1 MRQMLP
7 LHSFPAMSFTAR
19 TLSLH
24 SFIRHSSTILAVGA
38 LFLLSS
44 GNLVAQGVTSGG
56 VGGEVTNASALPLV
70 GVTVTA
76 VHEPSG
82 TTYQTTTR
90 SGGVF
95 TIGGMRVGGPYTV
108 TATILGHRQEIQQD
122 INVVLGQNARLS
134 FALVETA
141 IELETL
147 TVTADQDRVLNSD
160 RTGAATTIS
169 NEAVL
174 TLPSVSRSTRD
185 LTRVDPRNDGNFSFG
200 GRNWLYNNIT
210 LDGSYFN
217 NSFGL
222 DDPAPGGQTA
232 SEPVPYDAVEQVT
245 VLVAPYDVRQS
256 GFTGASINTVTRSGT
271 NKWKVSGFAFYRD
284 QNLVGNSVGGN
295 EVIANP
301 DLSFG
306 QYGFSVGGPLI
317 QDKLFFFLS
326 GELTQRDDPGSDFV
340 PRTGAGQDFGES
352 RVLADTLALIT
363 ERMAT
368 VYGYDT
374 GPYAGFIRETN
385 SNKALLKV
393 DWNVS
398 SNHNIMFR
406 YNRLDAERDL
416 GPHPFVLSIFESGRG
431 PNSSSLPSQN
441 SGYQINNELNSY
453 AFEWNARA
461 SEGKWANRFFSSYNR
476 FRDFRNAFSVP
487 FPTLEIAD
495 GGITYTTVG
504 HEPFS
509 IENNLDTDVWQFTND
524 FTYFTGRHSLTL
536 GANFEMFRFFNSFNL
551 FRYGTFGFP
560 GGAGNFTSL
569 DDFFTRTDPT
579 DPNFYDAES
588 FIVTGDYKGE
598 KFNLGQLGVYLQ
610 DHFTISPKF
619 TLSAG
624 LRVDFP
630 MYFTDPV
637 DNPFSRSLTA
647 INGEGE
653 TVPGGVDQSQ
663 LAGSTP
669 LWSPRVGFN
678 WDVTGTRSTQLRGGT
693 GIFTGRLP
701 FVWIGNVFSNPST
714 NPNIYPGVGVEKVV
728 TSGPRPGSGE
738 DSFILQQSYDGV
750 AAMDPDF
757 KWPQMWT
764 TNIAID
770 QRLPWDM
777 VGTVEFIYGKDIN
790 NIYMQNM
797 DVPVATQTLEDGR
810 PYYAGQRNNPDPNFL
825 GRSIYVLSNTDEG
838 RNYNLTLQLRKAWE
852 SGLGLGLSYAYLD
865 ATNTL
870 KSTEIASVLWG
881 GQPTPGNPNLPIA
894 SPSEFGQRHRIVATG
909 TYNKRWSEL
918 LRTSF
923 GLFWEVA
930 EGNAFR
936 GGGGNRYS
944 FLYSG
949 DVNGDG
955 ANNDLIYIPESASD
969 INLLDPGQWN
979 ALDAFIEQD
988 KYLSKHRGEIS
999 ERFGLLNPWYTD
1011 LSLRILQDFI
1021 FGSGDMDNVLQIS
1034 FDFENLLN
1042 LFSSSWGVRQIAN
1055 NAALNPLIFTGNIDG
1070 NDRPELVVNDAIAS
1084 GNLTETFEDDLSQFS
1099 RWRIQLGIRYFMD

>member
-7 LHSFPAMSFTAR
+7 FHSFAAFLHSRPTSTVQ
-19 TLSLH
+19 TLL
-24 SFIRHSSTILAVGA
+24 RRATLPVLTVA
-38 LFLLSS
+38 FLLLTS
-44 GNLVAQGVTSGG
+44 GSLLAQGVTTGG
-56 VGGEVTNASALPLV
+56 VDGVVTNASALPLV

-76 VHEPSG
+76 VHVPSG
-82 TTYQTTTR
+82 TTYQTTSR

-108 TATILGHRQEIQQD
+108 TATILGHQQEIRPNV
-122 INVVLGQNARLS
+122 NVVLGQSARLT
-134 FALVETA
+134 FALTETA
-141 IELETL
+141 IELEAL
-147 TVTADQDRVLNSD
+147 TVEAAQDNVLNSD
-160 RTGAATTIS
+160 RTGAATTI
-169 NEAVL
+169 EHAEVL
-174 TLPSVSRSTRD
+174 ALPTVRRTTRD
-185 LTRVDPRNDGNFSFG
+185 LTRIDPRNDGNFSFG

-232 SEPVPYDAVEQVT
+232 TEPVPFDAVEQVT
-245 VLVAPYDVRQS
+245 VQIAPFDVRQS

-271 NKWKVSGFAFYRD
+271 NKWQVSGFAFYRN
-284 QNLVGNSVGGN
+284 QNLLGNKVSGE

-301 DLSFG
+301 DLSVG
-306 QYGFSVGGPLI
+306 QYGFSVGGPI
-317 QDKLFFFLS
+317 IENKLFFFFS
-326 GELTQRDDPGSDFV
+326 GELTQRDDPGSNFV
-340 PRTGAGQDFGES
+340 PASSDTPAFGES
-352 RVLADTLALIT
+352 RVEQGTLDAIR

-368 VYGYDT
+368 VYNYDT
-374 GPYAGFIRETN
+374 GPYSGFVHETN

-393 DWNVS
+393 DWNLN
-398 SNHNIMFR
+398 SNNNFMFR

-416 GPHPFVLSIFESGRG
+416 GPHPFVLSIFDSGRG
-431 PNSSSLPSQN
+431 PNNTSLPSQN

-461 SEGKWANRFFSSYNR
+461 SEGKWANRFFASYNR
-476 FRDFRNAFSVP
+476 FRDFRNSFSEP
-487 FPTLEIAD
+487 FPTMEIAED
-495 GGITYTTVG
+495 GVTYTTVG

-536 GANFEMFRFFNSFNL
+536 GANFESFGFFNSFNL

-560 GGAGNFTSL
+560 GGSGNFTSL

-588 FIVTGDYKGE
+588 FVVTGDYKGE
-598 KFNLGQLGVYLQ
+598 NFSLGQLGVYLQ
-610 DHFTISPKF
+610 DQFVINPKF
-619 TLSAG
+619 TLNVG

-647 INGEGE
+647 INGDGDPV
-653 TVPGGVDQSQ
+653 TVDQSQ
-663 LAGSTP
+663 LAGTTP

-678 WDVTGTRSTQLRGGT
+678 WDVTGDRSTQLRGGT

-714 NPNIYPGVGVEKVV
+714 NSNIYPDAPKVV
-728 TSGPRPGSGE
+728 TSEPRPGSGE
-738 DSFILQQSYDGV
+738 DSFILQQSFDGV

-777 VGTVEFIYGKDIN
+777 VGTLEFIYGKDIN

-797 DVPVATQTLEDGR
+797 DLPVATETLADGR
-810 PYYAGQRNNPDPNFL
+810 PNYQGQRNNADPNFL

-838 RNYNLTLQLRKAWE
+838 RNYSITMQLRKQWE
-852 SGLGLGLSYAYLD
+852 GGLGLGLSYAYLD

-881 GQPTPGNPNLPIA
+881 GQPTMGNPNLPIA

-909 TYNKRWSEL
+909 TYSERWSDL

-930 EGNAFR
+930 EGNSFR

-955 ANNDLIYIPESASD
+955 ANNDLLYIPEGPGD
-969 INLLDPGQWN
+969 INLADPSQWT
-979 ALDAFIEQD
+979 ALNAFIEQD
-988 KYLSKHRGEIS
+988 PYLSSHRGEIA

-1021 FGSGDMDNVLQIS
+1021 FGSGDTDNVLQVSI
-1034 FDFENLLN
+1034 DFENMLN
-1042 LFSSSWGVRQIAN
+1042 LISSSWGVRQVAN
-1055 NAALNPLIFTGNIDG
+1055 AGALNPLACTTFPCTIENGM
-1070 NDRPELVVNDAIAS
+1070 PELSFNGVQ
-1084 GNLTETFEDDLSQFS
+1084 ETFVDDLSEFS
-1099 RWRIQLGIRYFMD
+1099 RWRIQLGIRYYMD

>member
-1 MRQMLP
+1 MRQVLP
-7 LHSFPAMSFTAR
+7 FHSFAAFSHAR
-19 TLSLH
+19 RTSAVQTLLRRAT
-24 SFIRHSSTILAVGA
+24 FPVLTVA
-38 LFLLSS
+38 FLLLTS
-44 GNLVAQGVTSGG
+44 GGLLAQGVTTGG
-56 VGGEVTNASALPLV
+56 VDGVVTNAAALPLV

-76 VHEPSG
+76 VHVPSG
-82 TTYQTTTR
+82 TTYQTTSR

-108 TATILGHRQEIQQD
+108 TATILGHQQGTQEGVDVI
-122 INVVLGQNARLS
+122 LGQSARLT
-134 FALVETA
+134 FALTETA
-141 IELETL
+141 IELEAL
-147 TVTADQDRVLNSD
+147 TVEAAQDNVLNSD
-160 RTGAATTIS
+160 RTGAATTVS
-169 NEAVL
+169 HAEVL
-174 TLPSVSRSTRD
+174 ALPSASRSVRD
-185 LTRVDPRNDGNFSFG
+185 LTRLDPRSDGNFSFG

-222 DDPAPGGQTA
+222 DDPAPGGQTLT
-232 SEPVPYDAVEQVT
+232 EPVPYDAVEQVS
-245 VLVAPYDVRQS
+245 VQVAPFDVRQS

-271 NKWKVSGFAFYRD
+271 NKWKVSGFAFFRND
-284 QNLVGNSVGGN
+284 NLVGNKVSG
-295 EVIANP
+295 EDVIANP

-306 QYGFSVGGPLI
+306 QYGFSVGGPII
-317 QDKLFFFLS
+317 QDKLFFFFS
-326 GELTQRDDPGSDFV
+326 GELSQRDDPGSNFV
-340 PRTGAGQDFGES
+340 PSSGGTPAFGES
-352 RVLADTLALIT
+352 RVEQSTLDAIT

-368 VYGYDT
+368 VYNYDT
-374 GPYAGFIRETN
+374 GPYSGFVNEIN

-416 GPHPFVLSIFESGRG
+416 GPHPFVLSIFDSGRG
-431 PNSSSLPSQN
+431 PNSTSLPSQN
-441 SGYQINNELNSY
+441 SGYQITNELNSY

-461 SEGKWANRFFSSYNR
+461 GQGQWANRFYASYNR
-476 FRDFRNAFSVP
+476 FRDFRDANSVP
-487 FPTLEIAD
+487 FPTLEIAED
-495 GGITYTTVG
+495 GLTYTTVG

-536 GANFEMFRFFNSFNL
+536 GANFEQFRFFNSFNL

-569 DDFFTRTDPT
+569 DDFFTRTTPN

-610 DHFTISPKF
+610 DQFVISPRF
-619 TLSAG
+619 TLNAG

-647 INGEGE
+647 INGDGDPV
-653 TVPGGVDQSQ
+653 TVDQSQ

-714 NPNIYPGVGVEKVV
+714 NSNIYPDAEKVV

-738 DSFILQQSYDGV
+738 DSFILQQSFDGI

-777 VGTVEFIYGKDIN
+777 VGTFEFIYGKDIN

-797 DVPVATQTLEDGR
+797 DLPVATSVLADGR
-810 PYYAGQRNNPDPNFL
+810 PNYQGQRNNADPNFL

-838 RNYNLTLQLRKAWE
+838 RNYNITLQLRKQWE
-852 SGLGLGLSYAYLD
+852 GGLGLGLSYAYLD

-930 EGNAFR
+930 EGNTFR
-936 GGGGNRYS
+936 NGGNRYS
-944 FLYSG
+944 FIYSG
-949 DVNGDG
+949 DVNGDR
-955 ANNDLIYIPESASD
+955 ANNDLIYIPEGPGD
-969 INLLDPGQWN
+969 INLEDPTQWT
-979 ALDAFIEQD
+979 ALNAFIEQD
-988 KYLSKHRGEIS
+988 SYLSSHRGGIA

-1021 FGSGDMDNVLQIS
+1021 FGSGDTDNVLQLS

-1042 LFSSSWGVRQIAN
+1042 MFSSSWGVRQVAN
-1055 NAALNPLIFTGNIDG
+1055 SAALNPLIFTGNIDG
-1070 NDRPELVVNDAIAS
+1070 NDRPELRVNDAIAS
-1084 GNLTETFEDDLSQFS
+1084 GNVTETFVDDLSEFS
-1099 RWRIQLGIRYFMD
+1099 RWRIQVGIRYFMD

>member
-1 MRQMLP
+1 
-7 LHSFPAMSFTAR
+7 
-19 TLSLH
+19 
-24 SFIRHSSTILAVGA
+24 
-38 LFLLSS
+38 
-44 GNLVAQGVTSGG
+44 
-56 VGGEVTNASALPLV
+56 ALPLV

-82 TTYQTTTR
+82 TTYQTTSR

-108 TATILGHRQEIQQD
+108 TATILGHQQEIQQQ
-122 INVVLGQNARLS
+122 IQVTLGQSARLS
-134 FALVETA
+134 FALTETA
-141 IELETL
+141 IELDAL
-147 TVTADQDRVLNSD
+147 TVEAAQDPLLNSD
-160 RTGAATTIS
+160 RTGAATTIQYT
-169 NEAVL
+169 EVQA
-174 TLPSVSRSTRD
+174 LPTVRRSVRD
-185 LTRVDPRNDGNFSFG
+185 LTRLDPRSDGNFSFG

-232 SEPVPYDAVEQVT
+232 TEPVPYDAVEQVS
-245 VLVAPYDVRQS
+245 VQVAPFDVRQS

-271 NKWKVSGFAFYRD
+271 NKWKVSGFAFFRND
-284 QNLVGNSVGGN
+284 NLVGNKVSGGD
-295 EVIANP
+295 VIANP
-301 DLSFG
+301 DLSYG
-306 QYGFSVGGPLI
+306 QYGFSVGGPII

-326 GELTQRDDPGSDFV
+326 AELTQRDDPGSNFV
-340 PRTGAGQDFGES
+340 PSSGGTPAFGES
-352 RVLADTLALIT
+352 RVEQATLDAIT

-368 VYGYDT
+368 VYNYDT
-374 GPYAGFIRETN
+374 GPYSGFVHEIN

-416 GPHPFVLSIFESGRG
+416 GPHPFVLSIFDSGRG
-431 PNSSSLPSQN
+431 PNNASLPSQN
-441 SGYQINNELNSY
+441 SGYRITNELNSY

-461 SEGKWANRFFSSYNR
+461 GQGQWANRFYASYNR
-476 FRDFRNAFSVP
+476 FRDFRDANSVP

-495 GGITYTTVG
+495 GGVTYTTVG

-536 GANFEMFRFFNSFNL
+536 GANFEQFRFFNSFNL

-569 DDFFTRTDPT
+569 DDFFTRTTPT

-610 DHFTISPKF
+610 DQFVISPRF
-619 TLSAG
+619 TLNAG

-647 INGEGE
+647 INGDGDPV
-653 TVPGGVDQSQ
+653 TVDQSQ

-714 NPNIYPGVGVEKVV
+714 NSNIYPDAEKVV

-738 DSFILQQSYDGV
+738 DSFILQQSFDGI

-777 VGTVEFIYGKDIN
+777 VGTFEFIYGKDIN

-797 DVPVATQTLEDGR
+797 DLPVATSVLADGR
-810 PYYAGQRNNPDPNFL
+810 PNYQGQRNNADPNFL

-838 RNYNLTLQLRKAWE
+838 RNYNITLQLRKAWE

-930 EGNAFR
+930 EGNSFR
-936 GGGGNRYS
+936 NGGNRYS
-944 FLYSG
+944 FIYSG

-955 ANNDLIYIPESASD
+955 ANNDLIYIPEGPGD
-969 INLLDPGQWN
+969 INLEDPAQWS
-979 ALDAFIEQD
+979 ALNAFIEQD
-988 KYLSKHRGEIS
+988 SYLSSHRGEIA

-1021 FGSGDMDNVLQIS
+1021 FGSGDTDNVLQLS

-1042 LFSSSWGVRQIAN
+1042 MFNSSWGVRQVAN
-1055 NAALNPLIFTGNIDG
+1055 SAALNPLIFTGNIDG
-1070 NDRPELVVNDAIAS
+1070 NDRPELRVNDAIAS
-1084 GNLTETFEDDLSQFS
+1084 GNVTETFVDDLSEFS
-1099 RWRIQLGIRYFMD
+1099 RWRIQVGIRYFMD

>member
-1 MRQMLP
+1 MKHVLP
-7 LHSFPAMSFTAR
+7 LHSFPASFLSRWQSTSH
-19 TLSLH
+19 TLL
-24 SFIRHSSTILAVGA
+24 RRATLPVLTVA
-38 LFLLSS
+38 FLLLTS
-44 GNLVAQGVTSGG
+44 GSLQAQGVTSGG
-56 VGGEVTNASALPLV
+56 IDGVVTNAAALPLV

-82 TTYQTTTR
+82 TTYQTTSR

-108 TATILGHRQEIQQD
+108 TATILGHQQEIQQQ
-122 INVVLGQNARLS
+122 IQVTLGQSARLS
-134 FALVETA
+134 FALTETA
-141 IELETL
+141 IELDALRVE
-147 TVTADQDRVLNSD
+147 AAQDPLLNSD
-160 RTGAATTIS
+160 RTGAATTIQYT
-169 NEAVL
+169 EVQA
-174 TLPSVSRSTRD
+174 LPTVRRSVRD
-185 LTRVDPRNDGNFSFG
+185 LTRLDPRSDGNFSFG

-232 SEPVPYDAVEQVT
+232 TEPVPYDAVEQVS
-245 VLVAPYDVRQS
+245 VQVAPFDVRQS

-271 NKWKVSGFAFYRD
+271 NKWKVSGFAFFRND
-284 QNLVGNSVGGN
+284 NLVGNKVSGGD
-295 EVIANP
+295 VIANP
-301 DLSFG
+301 DLSYG
-306 QYGFSVGGPLI
+306 QYGFSVGGPII

-326 GELTQRDDPGSDFV
+326 AELTQRDDPGSNFV
-340 PRTGAGQDFGES
+340 PSSGGTPAFGES
-352 RVLADTLALIT
+352 RVEQATLDAIT

-368 VYGYDT
+368 VYNYDT
-374 GPYAGFIRETN
+374 GPYSGFVHEIN

-416 GPHPFVLSIFESGRG
+416 GPHPFVLSIFDSGRG
-431 PNSSSLPSQN
+431 PNNASLPSQN
-441 SGYQINNELNSY
+441 SGYRITNELNSY

-461 SEGKWANRFFSSYNR
+461 GQGQWANRFYASYNR
-476 FRDFRNAFSVP
+476 FRDFRDANSVP

-495 GGITYTTVG
+495 GGVTYTTVG

-536 GANFEMFRFFNSFNL
+536 GANFEQFRFFNSFNL

-569 DDFFTRTDPT
+569 DDFFTRTTPT

-610 DHFTISPKF
+610 DQWAVNPRF
-619 TLSAG
+619 TLNAG
-624 LRVDFP
+624 IRVDFP

-647 INGEGE
+647 INGDGDPV
-653 TVPGGVDQSQ
+653 TVDQSQ

-714 NPNIYPGVGVEKVV
+714 NSNIYPDAEKVV

-738 DSFILQQSYDGV
+738 DSFILQQSFDGI

-777 VGTVEFIYGKDIN
+777 VGTFEFIYGKDIN

-797 DVPVATQTLEDGR
+797 DLPVATSVLADGR
-810 PYYAGQRNNPDPNFL
+810 PNYQGQRNNADPNFL

-838 RNYNLTLQLRKAWE
+838 RNYNITLQLRKAWE

-930 EGNAFR
+930 EGNSFR
-936 GGGGNRYS
+936 NGGNRYS
-944 FLYSG
+944 FIYSG

-955 ANNDLIYIPESASD
+955 ANNDLIYIPEGPGD
-969 INLLDPGQWN
+969 INLEDPAQWS
-979 ALDAFIEQD
+979 ALNAFIEQD
-988 KYLSKHRGEIS
+988 SYLSSHRGEIA

-1021 FGSGDMDNVLQIS
+1021 FGSGDTDNVLQLS

-1042 LFSSSWGVRQIAN
+1042 MFNSSWGVRQVAN
-1055 NAALNPLIFTGNIDG
+1055 SAALNPLIFTGNIDG
-1070 NDRPELVVNDAIAS
+1070 NDRPELRVNDAIAS
-1084 GNLTETFEDDLSQFS
+1084 GNVTETFVDDLSEFS
-1099 RWRIQLGIRYFMD
+1099 RWRIQVGIRYFMD

>member
-1 MRQMLP
+1 MLP
-7 LHSFPAMSFTAR
+7 LHSFAALSFTAR
-19 TLSLH
+19 PFPARSL
-24 SFIRHSSTILAVGA
+24 IRHSSTLFAIVA

-44 GNLVAQGVTSGG
+44 GDLVAQGVTSGG
-56 VGGEVTNASALPLV
+56 IDGVVTNAAASPLV
-70 GVTVTA
+70 GASVTA
-76 VHEPSG
+76 VHVPSG
-82 TTYQTTTR
+82 TTYRTTTR
-90 SGGVF
+90 AGGVF

-108 TATILGHRQEIQQD
+108 TISLLGHQPGTTEGLD
-122 INVVLGQNARLS
+122 VVLGQSSRLS
-134 FALVETA
+134 FVLTETA

-147 TVTADQDRVLNSD
+147 TVTADQDQVLNSD
-160 RTGAATTIS
+160 RTGAATTIPRA
-169 NEAVL
+169 EVVA
-174 TLPSVSRSTRD
+174 LPSVRRSTRD
-185 LTRVDPRNDGNFSFG
+185 LTRTDPRNDGNFSFG
-200 GRNWLYNNIT
+200 GRNWLYNSIT

-232 SEPVPYDAVEQVT
+232 TEPVPFDAVEQVT
-245 VLVAPYDVRQS
+245 VQIAPYDVRQS

-271 NKWKVSGFAFYRD
+271 NRWKVSGFAFYRN
-284 QNLVGNSVGGN
+284 QNLQGNKVSGE
-295 EVIANP
+295 EVIADP
-301 DLSFG
+301 DLSVG
-306 QYGFSVGGPLI
+306 QYGFSVGGPII
-317 QDKLFFFLS
+317 QDKLFFFFS
-326 GELTQRDDPGSDFV
+326 GELTQRDDPGSNFV
-340 PRTGAGQDFGES
+340 PSTGGTPAFGES
-352 RVLADTLALIT
+352 RAEQSTLDAIT

-368 VYGYDT
+368 VYNYDT
-374 GPYAGFIRETN
+374 GPYSGFLHETN

-393 DWNVS
+393 DWNVGA
-398 SNHNIMFR
+398 NHNLMFR

-416 GPHPFVLSIFESGRG
+416 PPHPFVLSINNSGRG

-441 SGYQINNELNSY
+441 AGYQINNELNSY

-461 SEGKWANRFFSSYNR
+461 TEGKWANRFFASYNR
-476 FRDFRNAFSVP
+476 FRDFRNANSVP

-495 GGITYTTVG
+495 GGVTYTTVG

-536 GANFEMFRFFNSFNL
+536 GANFEQFRFFNSFNL

-560 GGAGNFTSL
+560 GGAGNFNSL
-569 DDFFTRTDPT
+569 DDFFTRTTPG
-579 DPNFYDAES
+579 DPNFYDANS

-610 DHFTISPKF
+610 DQFVISPRF
-619 TLSAG
+619 TLNAG

-637 DNPFSRSLTA
+637 DNQFSRDLTA
-647 INGEGE
+647 INGDGE
-653 TVPGGVDQSQ
+653 SVVVDQSR
-663 LAGSTP
+663 LAGTTA

-678 WDVTGTRSTQLRGGT
+678 WDVTGDRTTQLRGGT

-701 FVWIGNVFSNPST
+701 FVWVGNVFSNPSS
-714 NPNIYPGVGVEKVV
+714 NPNIWPDAPKVV
-728 TSGPRPGSGE
+728 TSEPRPGSGE
-738 DSFILQQSYDGV
+738 DSFILQQSFDGI

-764 TNIAID
+764 SNIAID

-777 VGTVEFIYGKDIN
+777 VGTFEFIYGKDIN

-797 DVPVATQTLEDGR
+797 DLPAETDVGTLADGR
-810 PYYAGQRNNPDPNFL
+810 PNYAGQRNNADPAFL

-838 RNYNLTLQLRKAWE
+838 RNYNITLQLRKAWE
-852 SGLGLGLSYAYLD
+852 SGLGIGLSYAYLD

-881 GQPTPGNPNLPIA
+881 GQPTTGNPNLPIA

-909 TYNKRWSEL
+909 TYNQRWSDL

-930 EGNAFR
+930 EGGAFFA
-936 GGGGNRYS
+936 GGGNRYS
-944 FLYSG
+944 HIYSG

-955 ANNDLIYIPESASD
+955 AANDLIYIPEGPGD
-969 INLLDPGQWN
+969 INLQDPAQWT
-979 ALDAFIEQD
+979 ALNAFIEQD
-988 KYLSKHRGEIS
+988 PYLSKNRGKIA

-1021 FGSGDMDNVLQIS
+1021 FGSGDMDNVLQVSI
-1034 FDFENLLN
+1034 DFENMLN
-1042 LFSSSWGVRQIAN
+1042 MFSSSWGVRQVAN
-1055 NAALNPLIFTGNIDG
+1055 SAALNPLIFTGNIDG
-1070 NDRPELVVNDAIAS
+1070 NDPEFLVNDAIAS
-1084 GNLTETFEDDLSQFS
+1084 GAVTETFEDDLGELS
-1099 RWRIQLGIRYFMD
+1099 RWRIQFGIRYFMD

>member
-1 MRQMLP
+1 MKHVLP
-7 LHSFPAMSFTAR
+7 LHSFPAFSLAGWHSVSH
-19 TLSLH
+19 TLL
-24 SFIRHSSTILAVGA
+24 RRATLPVLTVA
-38 LFLLSS
+38 FLLLTS
-44 GNLVAQGVTSGG
+44 GSLVAQGVTTGG
-56 VGGEVTNASALPLV
+56 VDGVVTNAAALPLV

-82 TTYQTTTR
+82 TTYQTTSR

-108 TATILGHRQEIQQD
+108 TATILGHQQQIQQQ
-122 INVVLGQNARLS
+122 IQVTLGQNARLS
-134 FALVETA
+134 FSLSETA

-147 TVTADQDRVLNSD
+147 SVEAEQDLILNSD
-160 RTGAATTIS
+160 RTGAATVVTHT
-169 NEAVL
+169 EVL
-174 TLPSVSRSTRD
+174 ALPSVKRSVRD
-185 LTRVDPRNDGNFSFG
+185 LTRLDPRNDGNFSFG

-232 SEPVPYDAVEQVT
+232 TEPVPYDAVEQVT
-245 VLVAPYDVRQS
+245 IQVAPYDVRQS

-271 NKWKVSGFAFYRD
+271 NEFKVSGFAFYRND
-284 QNLVGNSVGGN
+284 NLVGNKIDGN

-301 DLSFG
+301 DLTVG
-306 QYGFSVGGPLI
+306 QYGFSVGGPII
-317 QDKLFFFLS
+317 QDKLFFFFS
-326 GELTQRDDPGSDFV
+326 GELTQRDDPGSNFV
-340 PRTGAGQDFGES
+340 PSSGGTPAFGES
-352 RVLADTLALIT
+352 RAEGSVLDAIS
-363 ERMAT
+363 ERMAS
-368 VYGYDT
+368 VYNYDT
-374 GPYAGFIRETN
+374 GEFAGFVHETK

-393 DWNVS
+393 DWNLS
-398 SNHNIMFR
+398 SNHNMMFR
-406 YNRLDAERDL
+406 YNRLDAEREL
-416 GPHPFVLSIFESGRG
+416 PPHPFVLSIFDSGRG
-431 PNSSSLPSQN
+431 PNITSLPTQN
-441 SGYQINNELNSY
+441 SGYQITNELNSY

-461 SEGKWANRFFSSYNR
+461 GSGEFANRFFASYNR
-476 FRDFRNAFSVP
+476 FRDFRDAFSEP
-487 FPTLEIAD
+487 FPTLEIAED
-495 GGITYTTVG
+495 GVTYTTVG
-504 HEPFS
+504 HEGFS

-551 FRYGTFGFP
+551 FRHGTFGFP
-560 GGAGNFTSL
+560 FAQGNYDSL
-569 DDFFTRTDPT
+569 EDFFDATDPS
-579 DPNFYDAES
+579 DPVDLRGR
-588 FIVTGDYKGE
+588 IGTGDFKGE
-598 KFNLGQLGVYLQ
+598 KFNVGQLGVYVQ
-610 DHFTISPKF
+610 DQFVITPRF
-619 TLSAG
+619 RLSAG

-647 INGEGE
+647 INGDGE
-653 TVPGGVDQSQ
+653 SVEVDQSK

-701 FVWIGNVFSNPST
+701 MVWIGNVFSNPST
-714 NPNIYPGVGVEKVV
+714 NPNIFPDADKVI
-728 TSGPRPGSGE
+728 TSGPRPGTDGQ
-738 DSFILQQSYDGV
+738 DFILQQSFDGI
-750 AAMDPDF
+750 AAMEPDF

-777 VGTVEFIYGKDIN
+777 VGTLEFIYGKDIN

-797 DVPVATQTLEDGR
+797 DLPVATETLADGR
-810 PYYAGQRNNPDPNFL
+810 PNYQGQRNNPDPAFL

-838 RNYNLTLQLRKAWE
+838 RNYNITVQLRKQWE
-852 SGLGLGLSYAYLD
+852 GGLGLGLSYAYLD

-870 KSTEIASVLWG
+870 KSTEIASVLWA
-881 GQPTPGNPNLPIA
+881 GQPTPGNPNQAIA
-894 SPSEFGQRHRIVATG
+894 APSEFGQRHRIVATG
-909 TYNKRWSEL
+909 TYAKRWSDL

-930 EGNAFR
+930 EGNSFR
-936 GGGGNRYS
+936 GAGGNRYS
-944 FLYSG
+944 FIYSG

-955 ANNDLIYIPESASD
+955 ATNDLIFIPETESD
-969 INLLDPGQWN
+969 INLLDPGQWS

-988 KYLSKHRGEIS
+988 SYLSSHRGQIA

-1021 FGSGDMDNVLQIS
+1021 FGAGSRDNVLQLS
-1034 FDFENLLN
+1034 FDFENVLN
-1042 LFSSSWGVRQIAN
+1042 LVSSSWGVRQVAN
-1055 NAALNPLIFTGNIDG
+1055 PAATNPLAFTGNIDASG
-1070 NDRPELVVNDAIAS
+1070 RPELTFNGVQ
-1084 GNLTETFEDDLSQFS
+1084 ETFVDDLSEFS
-1099 RWRIQLGIRYFMD
+1099 RWRIQVGARYFLD

>member
-1 MRQMLP
+1 MKHVLP
-7 LHSFPAMSFTAR
+7 LHSFPASFLSRWQSTSH
-19 TLSLH
+19 TLLC
-24 SFIRHSSTILAVGA
+24 RATLPVLTVA
-38 LFLLSS
+38 FLLLTS
-44 GNLVAQGVTSGG
+44 GSLQAQGVTTGG
-56 VGGEVTNASALPLV
+56 VDGVVTNASALPLV

-76 VHEPSG
+76 VHVPSG

-90 SGGVF
+90 TGGVF

-108 TATILGHRQEIQQD
+108 TATILGHQQEIQQQLQ
-122 INVVLGQNARLS
+122 VTLGQSARLS
-134 FALVETA
+134 FALAETA
-141 IELETL
+141 IELDAL
-147 TVTADQDRVLNSD
+147 TVEAEQDPLLNSD
-160 RTGAATTIS
+160 RTGAATNIS
-169 NEAVL
+169 HTEVL
-174 TLPSVSRSTRD
+174 ALPSVQRSVRD
-185 LTRVDPRNDGNFSFG
+185 LTRLDPRSDGNFSFG

-232 SEPVPYDAVEQVT
+232 SDPVPYDAVEQVS
-245 VLVAPYDVRQS
+245 VQVAPFDVRQS

-271 NKWKVSGFAFYRD
+271 NKWKVSGFAFFRND
-284 QNLVGNSVGGN
+284 NLVGNRVSG
-295 EVIANP
+295 EDVIANP

-306 QYGFSVGGPLI
+306 QYGFSVGGPII
-317 QDKLFFFLS
+317 QDKLFFFFS
-326 GELTQRDDPGSDFV
+326 AELTQRDDPGSNFV
-340 PRTGAGQDFGES
+340 PSTGGTPAFGES
-352 RVLADTLALIT
+352 RVLADTLDAIT

-368 VYGYDT
+368 VYNYDT
-374 GPYAGFIRETN
+374 GPYSGFVHETN

-416 GPHPFVLSIFESGRG
+416 GPHPFVLSIFDSGRG
-431 PNSSSLPSQN
+431 PNNASLPSQN
-441 SGYQINNELNSY
+441 SGYRITNEINSY

-461 SEGKWANRFFSSYNR
+461 GQGKWANRFYASYNR
-476 FRDFRNAFSVP
+476 FRDFRDANSVP

-495 GGITYTTVG
+495 GGVTYTTVG

-536 GANFEMFRFFNSFNL
+536 GANFEQFRFFNSFNL

-610 DHFTISPKF
+610 DQWAVNPRF
-619 TLSAG
+619 TLNAG

-647 INGEGE
+647 INGDGE
-653 TVPGGVDQSQ
+653 PVTVDQSQ

-714 NPNIYPGVGVEKVV
+714 NSNIYPDAEKVV

-738 DSFILQQSYDGV
+738 DSFILQQSFDGI

-777 VGTVEFIYGKDIN
+777 VGTFEFIYGKDIN

-797 DVPVATQTLEDGR
+797 DLPVATEILADGR
-810 PYYAGQRNNPDPNFL
+810 PNYQGQRNNPDPNFL

-838 RNYNLTLQLRKAWE
+838 RNYNITLQLRKQWE
-852 SGLGLGLSYAYLD
+852 GGLGLGLSYAYLD

-881 GQPTPGNPNLPIA
+881 GQPTSGNPNLPIA
-894 SPSEFGQRHRIVATG
+894 SPSEFGLRHRIVATG
-909 TYNKRWSEL
+909 TYNKRWSDL

-930 EGNAFR
+930 EGNSFR
-936 GGGGNRYS
+936 NGGNRYS
-944 FLYSG
+944 FIYSG

-955 ANNDLIYIPESASD
+955 ATNDLIYIPEGPSDVNLEDPTQWSAL
-969 INLLDPGQWN
+969 N
-979 ALDAFIEQD
+979 AFIEQD
-988 KYLSKHRGEIS
+988 SYLSSNRGEIA

-1021 FGSGDMDNVLQIS
+1021 FGSGDTDNVLQVS

-1042 LFSSSWGVRQIAN
+1042 MFSSSWGVRQVAN
-1055 NAALNPLIFTGNIDG
+1055 PGATNFLGCTTGGVASPCVIENGQPQVSFTG
-1070 NDRPELVVNDAIAS
+1070 VQ
-1084 GNLTETFEDDLSQFS
+1084 ETFVDDLSQFS
-1099 RWRIQLGIRYFMD
+1099 RWRLQLGIRYFMD

>member
-1 MRQMLP
+1 
-7 LHSFPAMSFTAR
+7 MSFTAP
-19 TLSLH
+19 TPSLR
-24 SFIRHSSTILAVGA
+24 SVIRLSSTLLAIVA

-44 GNLVAQGVTSGG
+44 GSLVAQGVTTGG
-56 VGGEVTNASALPLV
+56 VDGVVTDAGGQPLV
-70 GVTVTA
+70 GATVTA

-90 SGGVF
+90 AGGVF
-95 TIGGMRVGGPYTV
+95 NIGGMRVGGPYTV
-108 TATILGHRQEIQQD
+108 TATLLGHQQQVRSD
-122 INVVLGQNARLS
+122 VTVVLGQNARHV

-141 IELETL
+141 IALEAL
-147 TVTADQDRVLNSD
+147 TVQATQDLILNSD
-160 RTGAATTIS
+160 RTGAATTIPRA
-169 NEAVL
+169 EVKA
-174 TLPSVSRSTRD
+174 LPSVRRSTRD
-185 LTRVDPRNDGNFSFG
+185 LTRLDPRNDGNFSFG

-232 SEPVPYDAVEQVT
+232 TEPVPYDAVEQLT
-245 VLVAPYDVRQS
+245 VQVAPYDVRQS

-271 NKWKVSGFAFYRD
+271 NDWKVSGFAFFRND
-284 QNLVGNSVGGN
+284 NLVGNKVSGE

-301 DLSFG
+301 DLSAG
-306 QYGFSVGGPLI
+306 QYGFSVGGPI
-317 QDKLFFFLS
+317 MENKLFFFLS
-326 GELTQRDDPGSDFV
+326 GELTQRDDPGSNFV
-340 PRTGAGQDFGES
+340 PASGGTPAFGES
-352 RVLADTLALIT
+352 RVEQSVLDQISD
-363 ERMAT
+363 RMAT
-368 VYGYDT
+368 VYNYAT
-374 GPYAGFIRETN
+374 GPYSGFVNETN
-385 SNKALLKV
+385 SNKVLLKV

-406 YNRLDAERDL
+406 YNRLDAERGL
-416 GPHPFVLSIFESGRG
+416 PPHPFVLSIFDSGRG

-461 SEGKWANRFFSSYNR
+461 SEGKWANRFFASYNR
-476 FRDFRNAFSVP
+476 FRDYRNANSVP
-487 FPTLEIAD
+487 FPTLEIAED
-495 GGITYTTVG
+495 GVTYTTVG

-536 GANFEMFRFFNSFNL
+536 GANFERFGFFNSFNL

-560 GGAGNFTSL
+560 DGAGNFTSL
-569 DDFFTRTDPT
+569 DDFFTRTNPL

-598 KFNLGQLGVYLQ
+598 TFSLGQLGVYLQ
-610 DHFTISPKF
+610 DHFTISPTF
-619 TLSAG
+619 TLSLG

-647 INGEGE
+647 INGDGQ
-653 TVPGGVDQSQ
+653 TVEVDQSQ
-663 LAGSTP
+663 LAGTTP

-678 WDVTGTRSTQLRGGT
+678 WDVTGDRSTQLRGGT

-701 FVWIGNVFSNPST
+701 FVWVGNVFSNPSS
-714 NPNIYPGVGVEKVV
+714 NPNIWPDAEKVV

-738 DSFILQQSYDGV
+738 DSFILQQSFDGV

-777 VGTVEFIYGKDIN
+777 VGTFEFIYGKDIN

-797 DVPVATQTLEDGR
+797 DVPVATEFLADGR
-810 PYYAGQRNNPDPNFL
+810 PNYQGQRNNADPNFL

-838 RNYNLTLQLRKAWE
+838 RNYNITVQLRKAWE

-870 KSTEIASVLWG
+870 KSTEIASVLWS

-894 SPSEFGQRHRIVATG
+894 APSEFGQRHRIVATG
-909 TYNKRWSEL
+909 TYAERWSDL

-923 GLFWEVA
+923 GLFWEFA
-930 EGNAFR
+930 EGNSFR
-936 GGGGNRYS
+936 GAGGNRYS
-944 FLYSG
+944 FIYSG

-969 INLLDPGQWN
+969 INLADPGQWN

-988 KYLSKHRGEIS
+988 KYLSQHRGEIA

-1021 FGSGDMDNVLQIS
+1021 FGSGEKENVLQVS

-1042 LFSSSWGVRQIAN
+1042 MFSSSWGVRQVASS
-1055 NAALNPLIFTGNIDG
+1055 AALNPLIFTGNIDG
-1070 NDRPELVVNDAIAS
+1070 NEPEFLVNDAIAS
-1084 GNLTETFEDDLSQFS
+1084 GALTETFEDDLGEFS

>member
-1 MRQMLP
+1 MRLMLP
-7 LHSFPAMSFTAR
+7 LHSFPVPSFTSRFSSAH
-19 TLSLH
+19 SLT
-24 SFIRHSSTILAVGA
+24 RHVATTVAVLA
-38 LFLLSS
+38 LFLLSG
-44 GNLVAQGVTSGG
+44 GNLWAQGVTSGG
-56 VGGEVTNASALPLV
+56 IDGVVTDASALPLV
-70 GVTVTA
+70 GATVTA

-90 SGGVF
+90 DGGVF
-95 TIGGMRVGGPYTV
+95 SIGGMRVGGPYTV
-108 TATILGHRQEIQQD
+108 SATFLGHQQQVRSEVV
-122 INVVLGQNARLS
+122 VVLGQNARHV

-141 IELETL
+141 IELEPL
-147 TVTADQDRVLNSD
+147 TVTTDQDPILNSD
-160 RTGAATTIS
+160 RTGAATTIDHA
-169 NEAVL
+169 EVL
-174 TLPSVSRSTRD
+174 VLPSVARSTRD
-185 LTRVDPRNDGNFSFG
+185 LTRLDPRNDGNFSFG
-200 GRNWLYNNIT
+200 GRNWLYNSIT

-232 SEPVPYDAVEQVT
+232 TEPVPYDAVEQVT
-245 VLVAPYDVRQS
+245 VQVAPYDVRQS

-271 NKWKVSGFAFYRD
+271 NQWKVSGFAFYRN
-284 QNLVGNSVGGN
+284 QNLQGNKVSG
-295 EVIANP
+295 EKVIADP
-301 DLSFG
+301 DLSAG
-306 QYGFSVGGPLI
+306 QYGFSLGGPII
-317 QDKLFFFLS
+317 QDKLFFFFS
-326 GELTQRDDPGSDFV
+326 GELTQRDDPGSNFV
-340 PRTGAGQDFGES
+340 PSSGGTPAFGES
-352 RVLADTLALIT
+352 RVEQSVLDQIND
-363 ERMAT
+363 RMQT
-368 VYGYDT
+368 VYNYDP
-374 GPYAGFIRETN
+374 GLYSGFLRETN
-385 SNKALLKV
+385 SNKVLLKV
-393 DWNVS
+393 DWNVGD
-398 SNHNIMFR
+398 NQNIMFR

-416 GPHPFVLSIFESGRG
+416 PPHPFVLSIFDSGRG
-431 PNSSSLPSQN
+431 PNSTSLPSQN

-453 AFEWNARA
+453 AFEWNARQGQ
-461 SEGKWANRFFSSYNR
+461 GKWANRFFASYNR
-476 FRDFRNAFSVP
+476 FRDFRNAASVP
-487 FPTLEIAD
+487 FPTLEIAED
-495 GGITYTTVG
+495 GVTYTTVG

-536 GANFEMFRFFNSFNL
+536 GANFERFGFFNSFNL

-569 DDFFTRTDPT
+569 DDFFTRTDP
-579 DPNFYDAES
+579 DPAVNGGNFYDAES

-598 KFNLGQLGVYLQ
+598 TFSLGQLGVYLQ
-610 DHFTISPKF
+610 DNWAISPTF
-619 TLSAG
+619 SLSAG

-647 INGEGE
+647 INGEGQNVE
-653 TVPGGVDQSQ
+653 VDQSK
-663 LAGSTP
+663 LAGTQP

-678 WDVTGTRSTQLRGGT
+678 WDVSGDRSTQLRGGT

-714 NPNIYPGVGVEKVV
+714 NPNIWPDAPKVV

-738 DSFILQQSYDGV
+738 DSFILQQSFDGI

-764 TNIAID
+764 TNIAVD

-777 VGTVEFIYGKDIN
+777 VGTFEFIYGKDIN

-797 DVPVATQTLEDGR
+797 DLPVATASLADGR
-810 PYYAGQRNNPDPNFL
+810 PNYQGQRNNADPNFL

-838 RNYNLTLQLRKAWE
+838 RNYNITLQLRKMFE

-881 GQPTPGNPNLPIA
+881 GQPTTGNPNLPIA
-894 SPSEFGQRHRIVATG
+894 APSEFGQRHRIVATG
-909 TYNKRWSEL
+909 TYGKRWSDL

-930 EGNAFR
+930 EGNSFR

-955 ANNDLIYIPESASD
+955 ANNDLMYIPTGPSD
-969 INLLDPGQWN
+969 INLADPSQWT
-979 ALDAFIEQD
+979 ALNAFIEQD
-988 KYLSKHRGEIS
+988 PYLSKNRGKIA

-1021 FGSGDMDNVLQIS
+1021 FGGGEMDNVLQLS
-1034 FDFENLLN
+1034 FDFENVLN
-1042 LFSSSWGVRQIAN
+1042 LISSSWGVRQVADA
-1055 NAALNPLIFTGNIDG
+1055 AALNPLACTTFPCTIENGM
-1070 NDRPELVVNDAIAS
+1070 PELSFNGVQ
-1084 GNLTETFEDDLSQFS
+1084 ETFQDDLGEFS
-1099 RWRIQLGIRYFMD
+1099 RWRIQVGIRYFMD